1 MKPETKQQI
10 PGPMRHCHE
19 MLGFSLH
26 KCEVAYNIALA
37 DLTSTTS
44 EPKDDVVIQAMTTL
58 LLQS

>member
-1 MKPETKQQI
+1 
-10 PGPMRHCHE
+10 

-37 DLTSTTS
+37 DLAQTTA
-44 EPKDDVVIQAMTTL
+44 EPSDEVVIQNMTNL